1 MDRNQSIPDSIVDS
15 TRTELILKYNSF
27 SSQNYPSIPK
37 EFENNQT
44 NSTLAMQKML
54 EKDNTGLWIFPSYF
68 NHSCVANTQRLF
80 LNDFMLMYTLRDIKK
95 GEELTTVYCGL
106 NEYDKR
112 AEVCS
117 HFGFK
122 CECRLCTLDQAD
134 RRYTE
139 RKRLLEQYNSIKI
152 RIMTNSVDE
161 KFVQR
166 YYKLVK
172 NTYVGGRDESLQR
185 DLEKPLLA
193 LFTYY
198 TVHSKFKRAA
208 ETLLNIFEIVKE
220 TDFISASLAVF
231 LAAQDYRKALM
242 FDESRN
248 ALKLAKKHF
257 IGPIEYYNYQ
267 FNFDFNSINN

>member
-1 MDRNQSIPDSIVDS
+1 MDRNPSIPDSIVDS
-15 TRTELILKYNSF
+15 IRAELILKYNSF
-27 SSQNYPSIPK
+27 SSQDYPLTHK
-37 EFENNQT
+37 ESQNDPI
-44 NSTLAMQKML
+44 NSSSRMQKML
-54 EKDNTGLWIFPSYF
+54 EKDNSGLWMFPSYF
-68 NHSCVANTQRLF
+68 NHSCVANTLRLF
-80 LNDFMLMYTLRDIKK
+80 LNDFMLMYALKDIKK
-95 GEELTTVYCGL
+95 GEELTTVYCGM

-122 CECRLCTLDQAD
+122 CECRLCTLNQSD

-152 RIMTNSVDE
+152 KIMTNSTNE
-161 KFVQR
+161 KNIQR

-172 NTYVGGRDESLQR
+172 NTYLDGRDESLQR
-185 DLEKPLLA
+185 DLEMPLLA

-198 TVHSKFKRAA
+198 TVHSKFKKAA
-208 ETLLNIFEIVKE
+208 ETLLNTFELLKE
-220 TDFISASLAVF
+220 TDFVSASLAVF
-231 LAAQDYRKALM
+231 HAAQEYRKALM

-267 FNFDFNSINN
+267 FDFDFNSIND